1 MMIDFLFAMLAAG
14 INGASDGSA
23 QDRPSAVTQAPAAA
37 GVTASVPV
45 LPVPTPPAAPNGFN
59 MAVVPAGLSAEP
71 QAPLGKFTTATEI
84 KPILEATKTNWVAVA
99 QGAGVQRTIRL
110 RFQLEATKTNWVA
123 VRQYD
128 GKDLLYITHLWS
140 WRCGLA
146 AIAVSVN
153 GEAMQNWPMPP
164 CHTDLSTPNAIQEG
178 DGFPYLSLREGAV
191 QTITVQ
197 IVYDDLSMDVAS
209 FDRGAVLIP

>member
-1 MMIDFLFAMLAAG
+1 LLFWVTIGAEALWQKAAIYADSEDWMMIDFLFAMLAAG

-84 KPILEATKTNWVAVA
+84 KPI
-99 QGAGVQRTIRL
+99 
-110 RFQLEATKTNWVA
+110 LEATKTNWVA

>member
-1 MMIDFLFAMLAAG
+1 MIDFLFAMLAAG

-23 QDRPSAVTQAPAAA
+23 QDRPSAVTQAPVAA

-45 LPVPTPPAAPNGFN
+45 LPVPTPPAAPSGFN

-84 KPILEATKTNWVAVA
+84 KPI
-99 QGAGVQRTIRL
+99 
-110 RFQLEATKTNWVA
+110 LEATKTNWVA

>member
-1 MMIDFLFAMLAAG
+1 MIDFLFAMLAAG

-84 KPILEATKTNWVAVA
+84 KPI
-99 QGAGVQRTIRL
+99 
-110 RFQLEATKTNWVA
+110 LEATKTNWVA

>member
-84 KPILEATKTNWVAVA
+84 KPI
-99 QGAGVQRTIRL
+99 
-110 RFQLEATKTNWVA
+110 LEATKTNWVA